1 MKNRHYRNALNLVL
15 AGTIAAAL
23 LGCGKEEVVIP
34 VIDDNVLTATV
45 KDALAADPELKGLN
59 IKVAAHAGVVEFSG
73 TIDSY
78 PQMDRAINATRSITG
93 VKSVD
98 DKTVKRESAVAPVA
112 AEPAPAAVPAAPAA
126 PEAPAAK

>member
-15 AGTIAAAL
+15 AGAIAAAL

-34 VIDDNVLTATV
+34 VVDDNVLTATV

-59 IKVAAHAGVVEFSG
+59 IKVAAHAGVVELSG
-73 TIDSY
+73 MIDSY
-78 PQMDRAINATRSITG
+78 PQMDRAINTTRSITG
-93 VKSVD
+93 VRSVD
-98 DKTVKRESAVAPVA
+98 DKTVKRESAA
-112 AEPAPAAVPAAPAA
+112 APAAVEPTPAATPST